1 MNILSLF
8 LSFSF
13 IRSDLCDAIVKS
25 SKVQDK
31 SSALLVSQASSLLS
45 SYSSSEVVSDSA
57 KAACSRA
64 LRSVALLSR
73 EGYLAGSSENSQV
86 LINLL
91 SEFVMTSTTTQR
103 RQLSQS
109 RVSSLTSA
117 VSHHLTHFYPL
128 PPCQCQSHYL
138 ALPSLLHPTHS

>member
-1 MNILSLF
+1 MIILSLF
-8 LSFSF
+8 LSF
-13 IRSDLCDAIVKS
+13 IRSDLCDAIVTA

-45 SYSSSEVVSDSA
+45 SYSSHEVISDSA

-117 VSHHLTHFYPL
+117 VSYHLIHSYPL
-128 PPCQCQSHYL
+128 PSSKCQSHYL
-138 ALPSLLHPTHS
+138 PLPSLLHPMHS